1 MRTHSETSDSPV
13 MRITK
18 SNILI
23 EANYSLS
30 LQEQRLILCCIALI
44 DPRLP
49 LEDQRVFLIHAAEF
63 QARFGMPR
71 EKAYEELREIGDRIF
86 ERKVVIQDPRSGTIE
101 KIRWVSKAKYM
112 KGQGAIQVHFAPEI
126 LPYLSQLKASF
137 TSYNFAAVANF
148 SSTFAIRLYEII
160 GQYRSIGK
168 RSTSVEDLRRWLDCT
183 DTFARFTDFERWA
196 VRVAVEQINK
206 HSDLRVTYRKVKQ
219 GRAVTHLEFTFGA
232 IQQQVVVRTPQAP
245 VAKIISE
252 SAEETDRLWR
262 EQMRA
267 FGVDPDAK
275 SG

>member
-1 MRTHSETSDSPV
+1 MRTASETNDSPI

-49 LEDQRVFLIHAAEF
+49 LKDQRVFLIHAAEF

-101 KIRWVSKAKYM
+101 KIRWVSKAQYM
-112 KGQGAIQVHFAPEI
+112 KGQGAIQVYFAPEI

-160 GQYRSIGK
+160 GQYRSIG
-168 RSTSVEDLRRWLDCT
+168 RRLTAVDDLRRWLDCT
-183 DTFARFTDFERWA
+183 DTFTRFTDFERWA
-196 VRVAVEQINK
+196 IRVAVEQINK
-206 HSDLRVTYRKVKQ
+206 HSDLRVTYRKCKQ
-219 GRAVTHLEFTFGA
+219 GRAVTHLEFTFSA
-232 IQQQVVVRTPQAP
+232 VQRQVAVPLQPA
-245 VAKIISE
+245 VAKVISE

-262 EQMRA
+262 GQMKV
-267 FGVDPDAK
+267 FGVDPDNLN
-275 SG
+275 

>member
-1 MRTHSETSDSPV
+1 MRTETNDSQI

-101 KIRWVSKAKYM
+101 KIRWVSKAQYM
-112 KGQGAIQVHFAPEI
+112 KGQGAIQVYFAPEI

-160 GQYRSIGK
+160 GQYRSIG
-168 RSTSVEDLRRWLDCT
+168 RRLTAVDDLRRWLDCT
-183 DTFARFTDFERWA
+183 DTFTRFTDFERWA
-196 VRVAVEQINK
+196 VRVGVEQINK

-219 GRAVTHLEFTFGA
+219 GRAVSHFEFTFTA
-232 IQQQVVVRTPQAP
+232 ITQQVSVRAPQAP

-252 SAEETDRLWR
+252 SVEETDRLWR
-262 EQMRA
+262 EQMKV
-267 FGVDPDAK
+267 FGVNPDAP
-275 SG
+275 

>member
-1 MRTHSETSDSPV
+1 MRPLAEMNDSPV

-44 DPRLP
+44 DPRMA
-49 LEDQRVFLIHAAEF
+49 LEDQRIFLIHAAEF

-137 TSYNFAAVANF
+137 TSYNFAAISNF

-168 RSTSVEDLRRWLDCT
+168 RSTSVENLRRWLDCSG
-183 DTFARFTDFERWA
+183 TFTRFTDFERWA

-219 GRAVTHLEFTFGA
+219 GRSVTHLEFTFSA
-232 IQQQVVVRTPQAP
+232 IQQQVVARAPLAP
-245 VAKIISE
+245 VAKIVSE
-252 SAEETDRLWR
+252 SVEETDRLWR
-262 EQMRA
+262 EQMKA
-267 FGVDPDAK
+267 FGVDVDAK
-275 SG
+275 SD